1 MLRLIYRNRIRRLK
15 GQSLTRRNILVKNR
29 IRASVEHLDSAG
41 DPKKQNGTSQYH
53 PYEEIAES
61 MLENSGDA
69 TLTTAEA
76 SRTIIEVLY
85 CEHLSI
91 SGKNF

>member
-1 MLRLIYRNRIRRLK
+1 M
-15 GQSLTRRNILVKNR
+15 KNR
-29 IRASVEHLDSAG
+29 TRASVEHLDSAG

-61 MLENSGDA
+61 ILENSGDA
-69 TLTTAEA
+69 TLTTAET

-85 CEHLSI
+85 CKHLSI

>member
-1 MLRLIYRNRIRRLK
+1 M
-15 GQSLTRRNILVKNR
+15 KNR

-61 MLENSGDA
+61 ILENSGDA